1 MKENHFELCGYSNEI
16 INEIAKATE
25 CQIKITTFDLNNEG
39 NGKKYSYANLMI
51 DALKNASFDGLI

>member
-1 MKENHFELCGYSNEI
+1 MKENHFQLCGYSNEI

-25 CQIKITTFDLNNEG
+25 CQVKITTFDLNKEG

-51 DALKNASFDGLI
+51 EALKNASLDELI